1 MRAHRPVAVIH
12 RTGRVAMPQRKVA
25 VVTGGS
31 RGIGAAVALR
41 LAADDYDVAFCYHSN
56 REAGEHVAEQLRQ
69 QGAGVHHDA
78 CDVTDAEAAAAFLAK
93 AEAELGPVS
102 ALVNSAGIVRDNPMV
117 LMPSSDWRSVI
128 DTNLSGTFNF
138 CKPAAFAMMKRKSG
152 VIVNMSSVAGVFGHA
167 RQTNYSAAKA
177 GVIGMS
183 KALAK
188 EVARSGIRVN
198 VVAPGYIETDMTAG
212 LTDKARQEALSSVP
226 LGRFGTPE
234 SVAEITAFLLSDRAD
249 YITGQTFQVDGG
261 IAL

>member
-1 MRAHRPVAVIH
+1 
-12 RTGRVAMPQRKVA
+12 MPERKLA

-31 RGIGAAVALR
+31 RGIGAAVAER
-41 LAADDYDVAFCYHSN
+41 LAVDGYDVAFCYQSN
-56 REAGEHVAEQLRQ
+56 RAAGAQVAEVL
-69 QGAGVHHDA
+69 QGHGARVFYDA
-78 CDVTDAEAAAAFLAK
+78 CDVADAEAAAAFLAK
-93 AEAELGPVS
+93 AEDELGPVQ

-117 LMPSSDWRSVI
+117 LMPSADWRSVI

-138 CKPAAFAMMKRKSG
+138 CKPAAFSMMKRKAG
-152 VIVNMSSVAGVFGHA
+152 AIVNMSSVAGVFGHA
-167 RQTNYSAAKA
+167 RQSNYSAAKA

-198 VVAPGYIETDMTAG
+198 VVAPGFIETDMTAG
-212 LTDKARQEALSSVP
+212 LSDKARQEALASVP
-226 LGRFGTPE
+226 LRRFGTPE

-261 IAL
+261 ITL